1 MAKKDKGKDK
11 DDAEGA
17 DETTADGHIPVRL
30 AEHPR
35 ASRSIARVRA
45 WGAVIGFAVAA
56 YFGNKAG
63 LPFVDLV
70 IRSILIGMATSLV
83 VWAGAQAVWK
93 QIVFAEIA
101 TVRKEVAEKQQEI
114 IEAIEQGREEQPPQR

>member
-1 MAKKDKGKDK
+1 MAKKAKDE
-11 DDAEGA
+11 DVEGA
-17 DETTADGHIPVRL
+17 EEIADDGHIPVRL
-30 AEHPR
+30 ADHPR
-35 ASRSIARVRA
+35 ASKSIPRIRA
-45 WGAVIGFAVAA
+45 WGAVVGFAVAA
-56 YFGNKAG
+56 YFGDKAG

-101 TVRKEVAEKQQEI
+101 SARKEAAEKQKEL
-114 IEAIEQGREEQPPQR
+114 IEAIEQGREEQPPR

>member
-1 MAKKDKGKDK
+1 MAKKAKDEEPE
-11 DDAEGA
+11 DGE
-17 DETTADGHIPVRL
+17 ETTEDGHIPVRL
-30 AEHPR
+30 ADHPR
-35 ASRSIARVRA
+35 AAPSIARIRA
-45 WGAVIGFAVAA
+45 WAALIGFAVAV

-70 IRSILIGMATSLV
+70 IRSILIGLATSLA

-101 TVRKEVAEKQQEI
+101 AARKEANEKQREI
-114 IEAIEQGREEQPPQR
+114 IEALEQAKEQQPPKR